1 MSRGLSPRL
10 PFWAIR
16 YAISEIA
23 SMIPLF
29 TSSIAEFP
37 VPVEG
42 EGLFFRYF
50 KKIFSKYS
58 LLMVPCFF
66 PALIKSL
73 IDCIIPPYPEV
84 L

>member
-1 MSRGLSPRL
+1 
-10 PFWAIR
+10 
-16 YAISEIA
+16 
-23 SMIPLF
+23 MIPLF

-73 IDCIIPPYPEV
+73 IDCIIPPYPDGSVEV
-84 L
+84 ICRIICVVIVLGLSLLR